1 MNLKYPSLN
10 HLKIAQQSD
19 ILFKVTTCILAVV
32 ALYAFFNNFY
42 YLQGIVPAG
51 DELWFS
57 KHEIGFDY
65 FYLRYNTWSSRLLIE
80 TAVIFFSHHYSLFFI
95 ALGISYLSLPFAFF
109 IILNSL
115 WPQLAFHKINS
126 FVLCV
131 AISIF
136 IPYFELTSAGIIATA
151 TNYYLPMVSMS
162 WLVALLFTFKRF
174 SICKAITVA
183 LLGLFAFNHEQ
194 YGLFGFLLLV
204 PLYLSKKT
212 DRKLFVVI
220 AVIAILSLIFHL
232 TCPGNNARLHQEIN
246 WLPEFA
252 FYSLLDKL
260 SLGIVLFAERIAVF
274 NKIIVYV
281 LTFSI
286 LLSSLFKV
294 SSSFKQRIFFVLLS
308 IFVVYLLKLVIAD
321 VPDVLLKSKDAI
333 FDNVSLKFITASVL
347 YFAILFIVF
356 CAGGKQKFT
365 NIALSYTLC
374 VSIAVTVLISWSP
387 TMFASGL
394 RTGFLFASV
403 ACFIALALL
412 HSLDK
417 LSLKLLCNVALLYAV
432 FENLR
437 YIEKLSKYLLLA
449 IN

>member
-1 MNLKYPSLN
+1 M
-10 HLKIAQQSD
+10 
-19 ILFKVTTCILAVV
+19 
-32 ALYAFFNNFY
+32 
-42 YLQGIVPAG
+42 
-51 DELWFS
+51 
-57 KHEIGFDY
+57 
-65 FYLRYNTWSSRLLIE
+65 
-80 TAVIFFSHHYSLFFI
+80 
-95 ALGISYLSLPFAFF
+95 
-109 IILNSL
+109 
-115 WPQLAFHKINS
+115 
-126 FVLCV
+126 
-131 AISIF
+131 SI
-136 IPYFELTSAGIIATA
+136 
-151 TNYYLPMVSMS
+151 
-162 WLVALLFTFKRF
+162 
-174 SICKAITVA
+174 
-183 LLGLFAFNHEQ
+183 
-194 YGLFGFLLLV
+194 LV

-321 VPDVLLKSKDAI
+321 VSDVLLKSKDAI

-356 CAGGKQKFT
+356 CAGVNKD
-365 NIALSYTLC
+365 L
-374 VSIAVTVLISWSP
+374 LI
-387 TMFASGL
+387 
-394 RTGFLFASV
+394 
-403 ACFIALALL
+403 
-412 HSLDK
+412 
-417 LSLKLLCNVALLYAV
+417 
-432 FENLR
+432 
-437 YIEKLSKYLLLA
+437 
-449 IN
+449 